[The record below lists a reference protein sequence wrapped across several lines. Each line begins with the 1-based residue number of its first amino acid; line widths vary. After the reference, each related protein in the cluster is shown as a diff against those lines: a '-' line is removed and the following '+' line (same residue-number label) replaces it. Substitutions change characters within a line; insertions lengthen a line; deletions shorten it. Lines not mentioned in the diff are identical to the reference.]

1 MVLSRP
7 VRRHLR
13 GYRVDAGPALGPR
26 PAHGKGIERAAT
38 MPERETVEVELSP
51 EDRSLILRYG
61 YPFER
66 IERALKA
73 LEGRMTGESVALD
86 RFELERLIGDLS
98 YSTNHADDENLQL
111 KLNDLCVRLEFFARG
126 DYTVM

>member
-1 MVLSRP
+1 MSE
-7 VRRHLR
+7 R
-13 GYRVDAGPALGPR
+13 G
-26 PAHGKGIERAAT
+26 
-38 MPERETVEVELSP
+38 TVEVELSP

-66 IERALKA
+66 IATALKA
-73 LEGRMTGESVALD
+73 LEGKVTVEIVALD

-111 KLNDLCVRLEFFARG
+111 KLNDLCVRLESFERG
-126 DYTVM
+126 DYTVI